1 MFFGPSAGPS
11 PPSSRC
17 RSGPWPGCSAA
28 PRARL
33 TDTTDGPS
41 RVTRRRHKAARLD
54 PRPAGLALVRPQEGR
69 GAPGAGRCRRQAA
82 YSVVVGRPCGYPPC
96 QEAKEGSW
104 GLVAWR
110 GGCCVTRC
118 SRSGRRP
125 VRRIRSRT
133 PGWKVMCLAGVDYFA
148 SLAYVP
154 AIAALAVRP
163 AIRRSTATRRAS
175 SAAPTRY
182 PGLPTSC
189 SWRPTSSTPTTSAKL
204 LTLRGV
210 EVDGYRILRAQAPAA
225 PNAIA
230 AILLALRNTTGV
242 KPLLPCL
249 GRRKSPDA
257 HVPLLP
263 ARPRRHRSGDPRDH
277 PQPRPRAR
285 PPPGIH
291 VGG

>member
-118 SRSGRRP
+118 SRSDRRP
-125 VRRIRSRT
+125 ARRIRSRA
-133 PGWKVMCLAGVDYFA
+133 PGWKVMCLAGVDYSGQPGPCTGHRRPRCQA
-148 SLAYVP
+148 GAPTEYSDKAREQRGTNPIPGP
-154 AIAALAVRP
+154 ADVLFLETDVVDPYDFSETSHP
-163 AIRRSTATRRAS
+163 ARRRGRRLPDPARAS
-175 SAAPTRY
+175 PR
-182 PGLPTSC
+182 
-189 SWRPTSSTPTTSAKL
+189 RPERH
-204 LTLRGV
+204 RG
-210 EVDGYRILRAQAPAA
+210 D
-225 PNAIA
+225 
-230 AILLALRNTTGV
+230 
-242 KPLLPCL
+242 
-249 GRRKSPDA
+249 
-257 HVPLLP
+257 P
-263 ARPRRHRSGDPRDH
+263 ARSSEHHRGK
-277 PQPRPRAR
+277 AAVTL
-285 PPPGIH
+285 PGQKE
-291 VGG
+291 VP